1 MKSFLVQKRSDS
13 GVNGGIYTEAQL
25 ISYISMSDCSDEEY
39 RLFDISVFGEVREI
53 FYKGWQPGCLIELA
67 DGSGK
72 TVVHGYGIEH

>member
-1 MKSFLVQKRSDS
+1 MKSFLVQKRSD
-13 GVNGGIYTEAQL
+13 GRVNGSIYTEAQL

-53 FYKGWQPGCLIELA
+53 FYKGWQLGCLIELT

-72 TVVHGYGIEH
+72 TVVSGYGIEH